1 MCFYSSVLFSDPVC
15 LYFLIQFVFVCSLFY
30 SLCSVCFRFFS
41 ASFQSVL
48 ICSFCSFLNSF
59 LLSILFNILFFSAL
73 LYVPCSVLSLSI
85 YNLFSDLPC
94 LFFFQ
99 ICYPSLL
106 FSYYSVPSASPLGS
120 VIIQSALILLFF
132 ILLRA
137 LYLILLCYIICSCFC
152 FIYKPSF
159 Q

>member
-59 LLSILFNILFFSAL
+59 LLSILFNILFFSVL

-94 LFFFQ
+94 LFVFFKSA
-99 ICYPSLL
+99 ILL
-106 FSYYSVPSASPLGS
+106 FSFPITLFHLLLPWVL
-120 VIIQSALILLFF
+120 LLFN
-132 ILLRA
+132 LLSFCYSSS
-137 LYLILLCYIICSCFC
+137 YLE
-152 FIYKPSF
+152 PSI
-159 Q
+159 